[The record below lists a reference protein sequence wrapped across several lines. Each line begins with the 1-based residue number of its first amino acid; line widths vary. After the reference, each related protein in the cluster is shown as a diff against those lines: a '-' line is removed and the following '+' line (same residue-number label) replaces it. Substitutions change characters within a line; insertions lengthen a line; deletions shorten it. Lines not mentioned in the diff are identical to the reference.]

1 LVGSRTAVAIG
12 ISTCDY
18 ARLAKSG
25 LVDAGPYASTGNALS
40 VAANRISYAL
50 DLRGPSWTVDTA
62 CSSSLVA
69 LHQACGSLRQGECDA
84 ALVGGTNLILVPE
97 LSEAF
102 AQTGMLSPDG
112 VCRTFD
118 KEANGYVRGEG
129 VAVVVLKRLSDARRD
144 GDRVEAV
151 VRGTAVN
158 QDGRSNGLT
167 APNGPA
173 QQAVIREAL
182 QAAGVE
188 PHQIGLVEAHGTGTP
203 LGDPIELNALME
215 VLEEGRAP
223 EDICWIGS
231 VKANVGHLEAA
242 AGIAGIIKTVL
253 SLKHRQIVPQVHFR
267 VANPHIAIA
276 SKPFCIAERATEWD
290 MGTQRRLAGVSSFGF
305 GGTNSHAVL
314 AEAPQGAE
322 RSFAQPFAGIL
333 AFSARTPE
341 ALRALRTA
349 YAEFLATHP
358 EVRLDDFAWTVNR
371 SRSLFF
377 ERAAVIFHDREDL
390 LLKLR
395 ENDIGRATD
404 GPEHLQQLATQYLQG
419 EKIDFSVLHGGQL
432 CEPVPLPTYPFERKR
447 YWMKPQSKDGHPL
460 LGCRLKQQAHEPEVW
475 SWEAGFHFDSFRGR
489 RQNGLMTLP
498 YSTYVE
504 MALSAAAEIAPDG
517 KNNNS
522 PEVSRLTLPVP
533 LLLREGESR
542 RVQTVLIR
550 RGTDIFSFAVY
561 QHATD
566 RSSGAANW
574 EMCASAEVRT
584 STGGSR

>member
-1 LVGSRTAVAIG
+1 
-12 ISTCDY
+12 
-18 ARLAKSG
+18 
-25 LVDAGPYASTGNALS
+25 
-40 VAANRISYAL
+40 
-50 DLRGPSWTVDTA
+50 
-62 CSSSLVA
+62 
-69 LHQACGSLRQGECDA
+69 
-84 ALVGGTNLILVPE
+84 
-97 LSEAF
+97 
-102 AQTGMLSPDG
+102 
-112 VCRTFD
+112 
-118 KEANGYVRGEG
+118 
-129 VAVVVLKRLSDARRD
+129 
-144 GDRVEAV
+144 
-151 VRGTAVN
+151 VN

-276 SKPFCIAERATEWD
+276 SKPFRIAERVTEWD
-290 MGTQRRLAGVSSFGF
+290 MAPQGRLAGVSSFGF

-314 AEAPQGAE
+314 AEAPRRAE
-322 RSFAQPFAGIL
+322 RSLPQPFAGIL
-333 AFSARTPE
+333 AFSARTTG

-371 SRSLFF
+371 SRSLFS
-377 ERAAVIFHDREDL
+377 ERAVLIFHDREDL

-395 ENDIGRATD
+395 ENDSGQATNS
-404 GPEHLQQLATQYLQG
+404 PEHLQQLAAQYLRG
-419 EKIDFSVLHGGQL
+419 ERVDLSVLHAGQR
-432 CEPVPLPTYPFERKR
+432 CEPLPLPTYPFERKR
-447 YWMKPQSKDGHPL
+447 YWMEPQSEDGHLL
-460 LGCRLKQQAHEPEVW
+460 LGYRLKQQAHQPDVW
-475 SWEAGFHFDSFRGR
+475 TWEADFHPHSLRGR
-489 RQNGLMTLP
+489 RKHGLMTLP

-504 MALSAAAEIAPDG
+504 MALSAAAEITPER
-517 KNNNS
+517 KNNDA
-522 PEVSRLTLPVP
+522 PEVSRFTLHVP

-550 RGTDIFSFAVY
+550 RCTGIFSFAVY

-566 RSSGAANW
+566 RNSGAANW
-574 EMCASAEVRT
+574 EMCASAEVQT
-584 STGGSR
+584 STGGGR